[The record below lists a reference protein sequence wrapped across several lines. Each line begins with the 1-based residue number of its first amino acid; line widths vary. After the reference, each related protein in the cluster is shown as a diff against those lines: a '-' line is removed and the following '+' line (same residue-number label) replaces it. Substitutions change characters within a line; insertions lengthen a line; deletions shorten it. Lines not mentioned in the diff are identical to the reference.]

1 MESISKASSEK
12 SILVAL
18 AAGTHSWLPTP
29 ENEAFQEGILEIM
42 GKHGIKRLDTARL
55 YVCLLVHL
63 FLLGNL
69 MVLFLKSPTL

>member
-1 MESISKASSEK
+1 MASTTKALSEK

-63 FLLGNL
+63 FLLVNL
-69 MVLFLKSPTL
+69 IAVFLK

>member
-1 MESISKASSEK
+1 MASTTKALSEK

-55 YVCLLVHL
+55 YVCLLVQL
-63 FLLGNL
+63 FLLVNL
-69 MVLFLKSPTL
+69 IAVFLK

>member
-1 MESISKASSEK
+1 MASTTKALSEK

-42 GKHGIKRLDTARL
+42 GKHGINRLDTARL
-55 YVCLLVHL
+55 YVCLLVQL
-63 FLLGNL
+63 FLLVNL
-69 MVLFLKSPTL
+69 IAVFLK